1 MDKDGPSTIPNDPVA
16 GLIDIPLPQA
26 ISLWPAT
33 WTSRIAIV
41 LLIVGLIATIVW
53 FTRRWHANRYRRA
66 ALAELDGIVHSP
78 KVDREPELA
87 IDNLALLVRRTALVA
102 YPRER
107 IAPLNGVPWLD
118 FLDRSYA
125 GHEFSQG
132 AGRALGLVPYAPRSV
147 VAVDVT
153 SLADLVRQWI
163 RTHHA

>member
-1 MDKDGPSTIPNDPVA
+1 VDKDGPSTIPNDPVA

>member
-1 MDKDGPSTIPNDPVA
+1 VDKDGTSTIPNDPVA

-53 FTRRWHANRYRRA
+53 FMRRWHANRYRRA

-78 KVDREPELA
+78 KVDSDPELA
-87 IDNLALLVRRTALVA
+87 IDNIALLVRRTALVA

-153 SLADLVRQWI
+153 SLADLARQWI

>member
-1 MDKDGPSTIPNDPVA
+1 MDKDGTSTIPNDPVA

-53 FTRRWHANRYRRA
+53 FMRRWHANRYRRA

-87 IDNLALLVRRTALVA
+87 IDNLALHLQPQFLSRRWHIDGLHRNQPDPFALLVGVALTDH
-102 YPRER
+102 PC
-107 IAPLNGVPWLD
+107 
-118 FLDRSYA
+118 
-125 GHEFSQG
+125 
-132 AGRALGLVPYAPRSV
+132 
-147 VAVDVT
+147 
-153 SLADLVRQWI
+153 
-163 RTHHA
+163 